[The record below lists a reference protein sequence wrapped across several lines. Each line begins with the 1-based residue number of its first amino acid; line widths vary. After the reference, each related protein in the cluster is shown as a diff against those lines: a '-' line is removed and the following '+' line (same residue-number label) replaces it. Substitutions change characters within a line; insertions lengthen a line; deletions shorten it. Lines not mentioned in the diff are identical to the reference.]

1 MLIFKELTIKV
12 ESEKLKQL
20 FALLGAVLLL
30 LIIPIKIMR
39 YFESPVCQTISNNTP
54 SFLGSAGLFL
64 ILLAD
69 KGKLGNIKIYQTL
82 FITVIISIL
91 IEFLQLLPRP
101 GILSKI
107 SYVFDLNDS
116 VASFAGVMFS
126 FLITVF
132 LILQTLNKRT
142 TGR

>member
-1 MLIFKELTIKV
+1 
-12 ESEKLKQL
+12 
-20 FALLGAVLLL
+20 
-30 LIIPIKIMR
+30 
-39 YFESPVCQTISNNTP
+39 
-54 SFLGSAGLFL
+54 LGSAGLFL

-69 KGKLGNIKIYQTL
+69 KGKLGNMKIYQTL

-107 SYVFDLNDS
+107 SYVFDLNDL
-116 VASFAGVMFS
+116 VASFAGVVFS

-132 LILQTLNKRT
+132 LISQTPKKDRQEVN
-142 TGR
+142 